1 MPLAPPVGVVEVVP
15 EPLAELPEDF
25 VEPLVPEEPPVVP
38 VVVPAGE
45 VAGPVAAVVPE
56 LPPAVVVGVLP
67 PLDCEAAPFKQLLS
81 GPAWMVTGADW
92 ATAPLLSVSVRP
104 IEVPAEML
112 VDHVKEVPVTPVYCW
127 KAVAPG
133 TPPGAIAKK

>member
-1 MPLAPPVGVVEVVP
+1 MGVVEVVP
-15 EPLAELPEDF
+15 LFHNQYEADPIMNERTYEPLAELPEDF

-81 GPAWMVTGADW
+81 
-92 ATAPLLSVSVRP
+92 
-104 IEVPAEML
+104 
-112 VDHVKEVPVTPVYCW
+112 
-127 KAVAPG
+127 AV
-133 TPPGAIAKK
+133 